1 MSKYEK
7 RKVFLEFKIENM
19 YENVQPQEP
28 EEELNLGR
36 GMSNPKTYLPD

>member
-28 EEELNLGR
+28 EEELINISSTSKISLAF
-36 GMSNPKTYLPD
+36 L